1 MARQPEVAG
10 NIQSAMI
17 IAASLVEG
25 VTFLALIVCFAQV
38 SRPRAEGIPM
48 IASPFASVLLVD
60 AGDEANLLDWKS
72 DLAIW
77 TAVVFVV
84 LLAVLWKFAWKPIA
98 EGLDKRE
105 KQMADQIAEAERNN
119 RDARQ
124 LLADYQQ
131 KLAASQGE
139 VRGILDQA
147 RREAEQL
154 GREML
159 EKARDEGRAEHARA
173 LAADRGRHG
182 RRLAGIGPAVGDP
195 GRRAGRQDRRQP
207 ADCRA
212 ARRIDPRGG
221 GGVYR
226 GQEFLELRT

>member
-1 MARQPEVAG
+1 
-10 NIQSAMI
+10 MI
-17 IAASLVEG
+17 V
-25 VTFLALIVCFAQV
+25 F
-38 SRPRAEGIPM
+38 
-48 IASPFASVLLVD
+48 PFASVLLIA
-60 AGDEANLLDWKS
+60 AGDEANPLDWKS

-119 RDARQ
+119 CDARQ

-147 RREAEQL
+147 RRDAEQL

-173 LAADRGRHG
+173 LQQIEAATAGALQELAQRSATLAVE
-182 RRLAGIGPAVGDP
+182 LAGKIVGARLSPERHSQMIEEAV
-195 GRRAGRQDRRQP
+195 A
-207 ADCRA
+207 
-212 ARRIDPRGG
+212 
-221 GGVYR
+221 
-226 GQEFLELRT
+226 EFTAEKSS

>member
-1 MARQPEVAG
+1 
-10 NIQSAMI
+10 
-17 IAASLVEG
+17 
-25 VTFLALIVCFAQV
+25 
-38 SRPRAEGIPM
+38 M
-48 IASPFASVLLVD
+48 IASPCASLLL
-60 AGDEANLLDWKS
+60 GDLSAANLLDWKS
-72 DLAIW
+72 DLALW

-84 LLAVLWKFAWKPIA
+84 LLAVLWMFAWKPIT

-119 RDARQ
+119 CDARQ

-147 RREAEQL
+147 RRDAEQL

-173 LAADRGRHG
+173 LQQIEAATAGALQELAQRSATLAVE
-182 RRLAGIGPAVGDP
+182 LAGKIVGSRLTPEKHAELIQSAV
-195 GRRAGRQDRRQP
+195 A
-207 ADCRA
+207 
-212 ARRIDPRGG
+212 
-221 GGVYR
+221 
-226 GQEFLELRT
+226 EFTNKSS

>member
-1 MARQPEVAG
+1 
-10 NIQSAMI
+10 MI
-17 IAASLVEG
+17 V
-25 VTFLALIVCFAQV
+25 F
-38 SRPRAEGIPM
+38 
-48 IASPFASVLLVD
+48 PFASVLLIA
-60 AGDEANLLDWKS
+60 AGDEANPLDWKS

-124 LLADYQQ
+124 LLTDYQK

-139 VRGILDQA
+139 VRGILDQG
-147 RREAEQL
+147 RREAEQV
-154 GREML
+154 GQEML
-159 EKARDEGRAEHARA
+159 EKARDEGRREHARA
-173 LAADRGRHG
+173 APADRGRHG
-182 RRLAGIGPAVGDP
+182 RRPAGIGPAVGHP

-207 ADCRA
+207 AESQA
-212 ARRIDPRGG
+212 ARRIDPRRG

-226 GQEFLELRT
+226 GQEFLVLRT

>member
-1 MARQPEVAG
+1 
-10 NIQSAMI
+10 MI
-17 IAASLVEG
+17 ISAALIEG
-25 VTFLALIVCFAQV
+25 VTFFALIVCWIP
-38 SRPRAEGIPM
+38 SDPPLGEGIPM
-48 IASPFASVLLVD
+48 IVFPFASVLLIA
-60 AGDEANLLDWKS
+60 AGDEANPLDWKS

-124 LLADYQQ
+124 LLTDYQQ

-182 RRLAGIGPAVGDP
+182 RRACRNWPSGRPPWPSSWPARSSAAG
-195 GRRAGRQDRRQP
+195 
-207 ADCRA
+207 
-212 ARRIDPRGG
+212 
-221 GGVYR
+221 
-226 GQEFLELRT
+226 